1 MRSSR
6 SHPKPPPTHGVENA
20 SGQPVTE
27 GDRESADNEPGDV
40 DEPGST
46 GRPGRPLRVVHCPVN
61 TAGVPWRGR
70 TLAPQPFTGDEGGAD
85 ATLAGALAD
94 LRKAVELFPEFHEA
108 LALEAQIL
116 LARQEPDA
124 ALASIK
130 KALDARPDYVDGYV
144 IRARCVYATSLS
156 MQAFMEDLDV
166 ARKLDPQDSQALTVQ
181 RMLKVQRLGP
191 RELGCRFE
199 YETAHYRITSDISEE
214 ATKRYGDNLEA
225 AWRHYAATFK
235 GAPPR
240 AGAKPRVSIFMT
252 AENYYTYF
260 ELLSEDRGENT
271 LGVFRPNLNELVLFE
286 KASDL
291 ADTNHT
297 LYHEA
302 VHQFMTL
309 MTSRTPPYWY
319 NEGVAE
325 YMGAIKIQNGKV
337 VEKWLVLNRLALM
350 QYALEVK
357 AELAFEKIM
366 NETPGEFYGTG
377 NVFLKYAQAWS
388 MVHFFY
394 EFEKGK
400 YQPLIE
406 KYFELLRAGKTPREC
421 YDTVFKGKD
430 ETLQKEWRDFTK
442 GLKAPRPE

>member
-1 MRSSR
+1 
-6 SHPKPPPTHGVENA
+6 VE
-20 SGQPVTE
+20 
-27 GDRESADNEPGDV
+27 
-40 DEPGST
+40 
-46 GRPGRPLRVVHCPVN
+46 
-61 TAGVPWRGR
+61 
-70 TLAPQPFTGDEGGAD
+70 
-85 ATLAGALAD
+85 
-94 LRKAVELFPEFHEA
+94 
-108 LALEAQIL
+108 
-116 LARQEPDA
+116 
-124 ALASIK
+124 
-130 KALDARPDYVDGYV
+130 GYV
-144 IRARCVYATSLS
+144 IRAQCVYATSGP
-156 MQAFMEDLDV
+156 MNAFMEDLDI
-166 ARKLDPQDSQALTVQ
+166 ARRLDPQDTQAVTVQ
-181 RMLKVQRLGP
+181 RMLKYQRLGP
-191 RELGCRFE
+191 RELGCRFD
-199 YETAHYRITSDISEE
+199 YETEHYKVTSDISAE
-214 ATKRYGDNLEA
+214 ASKRYGDNLEA
-225 AWRHYAATFK
+225 AYRHYAASFK
-235 GAPPR
+235 VPDLRPR
-240 AGAKPRVSIFMT
+240 PKPRVSIFNT

-325 YMGAIKIQNGKV
+325 YIGAIKIQNGKV
-337 VEKWLVLNRLALM
+337 VEKGIVLNRLALM

-366 NETPGEFYGTG
+366 NETPGEFYGSG

-421 YDTVFKGKD
+421 YDAVFKGKD